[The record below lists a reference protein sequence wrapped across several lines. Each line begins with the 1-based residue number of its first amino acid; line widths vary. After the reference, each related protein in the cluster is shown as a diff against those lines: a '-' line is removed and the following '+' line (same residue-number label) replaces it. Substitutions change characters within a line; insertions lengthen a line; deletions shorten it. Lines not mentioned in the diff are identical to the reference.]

1 MSEANILPH
10 AAEAKIKTK
19 TKKRNIMQ
27 FDIKTSILQ
36 EIDQEAATTR
46 SLLEIIPE
54 DKLDWR
60 PHPKAKSLGELAF
73 HIATSQRGVAEL
85 GHDDIAQVN
94 PLPEVSPS
102 NRAEIITAFEE
113 STAKA
118 KEIVAATSE
127 ERVFSDWTL
136 MNNGVAVLTIPR
148 IALWRSIL
156 LNHTYHHRGQL
167 STYLRTLNVALPSI
181 YGPTA
186 DENPFA

>member
-1 MSEANILPH
+1 MH
-10 AAEAKIKTK
+10 
-19 TKKRNIMQ
+19 
-27 FDIKTSILQ
+27 FDIKNSILQ

-46 SLLEIIPE
+46 SLLEILPE
-54 DKLDWR
+54 DKFDWR

-85 GHDDIAQVN
+85 GENDTAQASAIPDITPQ
-94 PLPEVSPS
+94 
-102 NRAEIITAFEE
+102 NRAEIIAAFEE

-118 KEIVAATSE
+118 KDIVAATAD
-127 ERVFSDWTL
+127 ERVFAPWT
-136 MNNGVAVLTIPR
+136 MMMGDKEILTLPR

-167 STYLRTLNVALPSI
+167 STYLRTLDVALPSI

-186 DENPFA
+186 DTNPF